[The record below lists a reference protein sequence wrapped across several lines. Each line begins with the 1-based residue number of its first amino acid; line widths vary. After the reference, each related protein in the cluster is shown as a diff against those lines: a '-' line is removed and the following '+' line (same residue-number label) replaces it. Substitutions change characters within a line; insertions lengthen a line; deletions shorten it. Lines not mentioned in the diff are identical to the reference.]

1 MINNKTLNQFYH
13 YNYLT
18 INGDKTVKETMKMI
32 IDESKE
38 ETLIDYLY
46 VLDKK
51 SKLVGALPLKDLI
64 IARKTELIKDIMQ
77 TKFFSL
83 KEETPIYEAID
94 IIQNYD
100 LEMIPILNKQGA
112 IKAVFTAESALDSLK
127 EETLQQYRNIAL
139 IKENSIDANAFQKT
153 FSRLPWLLALL
164 LLSLLTSSV
173 IGSFEETIKSVVVLV
188 YFQTMLLDMA
198 GNVSTQSLASTVI
211 KIAKEP
217 KAPLRKHVKKELLIG
232 FLNSIFCGV
241 FGFFSAYIFL
251 VILREPSLLI
261 SGIVAVSLF
270 AGLIIGTLSG
280 ALTPILFKKLKVDP
294 SVASGPFMTT
304 INDVFSL
311 IIYLSL
317 ATALLPYLA

>member
-1 MINNKTLNQFYH
+1 M
-13 YNYLT
+13 
-18 INGDKTVKETMKMI
+18 
-32 IDESKE
+32 
-38 ETLIDYLY
+38 
-46 VLDKK
+46 
-51 SKLVGALPLKDLI
+51 
-64 IARKTELIKDIMQ
+64 
-77 TKFFSL
+77 
-83 KEETPIYEAID
+83 
-94 IIQNYD
+94 
-100 LEMIPILNKQGA
+100 
-112 IKAVFTAESALDSLK
+112 
-127 EETLQQYRNIAL
+127 
-139 IKENSIDANAFQKT
+139 
-153 FSRLPWLLALL
+153 
-164 LLSLLTSSV
+164 SLLTSSV

-217 KAPLRKHVKKELLIG
+217 KAPLRKHVKELLIG

-241 FGFFSAYIFL
+241 FGFLRLYLL